1 MDSYSEKNIKEYI
14 RALDHM
20 KSFFQSMLENDK
32 KVVTPPSDYV
42 KSLTNIRML
51 TKTPGWPVAIEPEWI
66 CGDDENS
73 KMSRATGVID
83 KFFKDDDLSGK
94 KFLDFGCGEG
104 HVAYVAATLND
115 ASLAIGY
122 DPKSSN
128 CKDYKKDKD
137 NFFLT
142 DNFDEVSLNGN
153 YDFILLNDVL
163 DHASDPLSVLEQV
176 KKLRRPD
183 CKIAMRCHP
192 WSSRHGTHLYKQINK
207 AFLHLVFTDDEI
219 FAMGLK
225 EQFAHKVLDPLSFY
239 RDLIK
244 QSGLKTIKEDITTSP
259 VEIFFTQNEEI
270 MRRIKEKWKTSSD
283 PELKDGSK
291 FPRDILEIEFVDYW
305 LE

>member
-1 MDSYSEKNIKEYI
+1 
-14 RALDHM
+14 
-20 KSFFQSMLENDK
+20 
-32 KVVTPPSDYV
+32 
-42 KSLTNIRML
+42 
-51 TKTPGWPVAIEPEWI
+51 
-66 CGDDENS
+66 
-73 KMSRATGVID
+73 
-83 KFFKDDDLSGK
+83 
-94 KFLDFGCGEG
+94 
-104 HVAYVAATLND
+104 
-115 ASLAIGY
+115 
-122 DPKSSN
+122 
-128 CKDYKKDKD
+128 
-137 NFFLT
+137 
-142 DNFDEVSLNGN
+142 
-153 YDFILLNDVL
+153 
-163 DHASDPLSVLEQV
+163 
-176 KKLRRPD
+176 
-183 CKIAMRCHP
+183 MRCHP